1 MRARRNALRKASDP
15 ALQLVEAAYEPVD
28 RLSECRKLG
37 AAHHQARFLRHQL
50 AWAETELDLAAR
62 RVWDSLDEAEDE
74 MESILREFVDR
85 MRAAASDG

>member
-1 MRARRNALRKASDP
+1 MDHPLVSQQCLERSRARFVSEMQKLATANA
-15 ALQLVEAAYEPVD
+15 
-28 RLSECRKLG
+28 G
-37 AAHHQARFLRHQL
+37 QARFLRHQL

-85 MRAAASDG
+85 MRAAASEG